1 MRFYPVS
8 GAGGGGVSSSDV
20 TVTKYD
26 VPASK
31 TALTSDSN
39 DEVVMGLLEERSSNY
54 EGSNSKNDAEQRVY
68 LAIPTRALYT
78 TGAKLYV
85 SFADLR
91 SLIGLTAGNIATGS
105 TILGAAGTYKG
116 LGNAAVT
123 DVRAGKT
130 FSTGLLSN
138 ATGTLSVSS
147 VVSFS
152 TSVSGAT
159 VTLKWQWPSK
169 GPYGGVIIRVKE
181 GSYPTSVSDGSQAYK
196 GTGSNSAIS
205 AQSTATW
212 TAPNN
217 NRTYYFRLWVYCDT
231 SQGTLYSGQKD
242 ATAWIAKIS
251 GTQTFTSSGTFTV
264 PSGVT
269 QIQIFCVGGGG
280 AGGVG
285 VGHHAGY
292 GGGAGYTKTAT
303 ATVSPGQK
311 IVVTIGAGGT
321 PSSSY
326 YPTRSGT
333 GGTTSAGS
341 LCSATGGQGGVGVDD
356 DEEKTFPST
365 RAERGGGAG
374 GSGGGG
380 CGNSDG
386 DRVNNGRG
394 GKGGYDGGDGQ
405 HGTTAKGVQTTYYSY
420 TGGKGQGTTTRKWGA
435 SGETVYS
442 GGGSGGTRYE
452 DHSGMD
458 SPGAGGGKGGDV
470 KTAGGN
476 GSANTGGGGGGGG
489 SYGFKSASSGKYNGG
504 YGGSGICIIRWG
516 W

>member
-39 DEVVMGLLEERSSNY
+39 DEVVTGLLEERSSNY
-54 EGSNSKNDAEQRVY
+54 EGSNSKNDDEQRVY

-85 SFADLR
+85 SYADLR
-91 SLIGLTAGNIATGS
+91 SLIGLTAAKVATGS

-130 FSTGLLSN
+130 FSTGSLSN

-159 VTLKWQWPSK
+159 VTLKWQWPAK

-196 GTGSNSAIS
+196 GTGSSSAIS
-205 AQSTATW
+205 TQSTATW

-251 GTQTFTSSGTFTV
+251 GSKTFTSSGSMSV

-269 QIQIFCVGGGG
+269 QIQIFGVGGGG
-280 AGGVG
+280 AGGKADGYCGGGGGGGYTKTVEASVSPGQTIAVTIGSGGGASSYSAQRGGSGGQTIVKNSSTNVTLLTANGGQGAYGGGNDFSDIRYTNTGGNGGSGGGSCSPNTNTPKAVG
-285 VGHHAGY
+285 GSDGENGVTHSIYGNGGSGQGSTTRKFAVPGEALYAG
-292 GGGAGYTKTAT
+292 GGGAGN
-303 ATVSPGQK
+303 GNL
-311 IVVTIGAGGT
+311 GDG
-321 PSSSY
+321 
-326 YPTRSGT
+326 
-333 GGTTSAGS
+333 
-341 LCSATGGQGGVGVDD
+341 C
-356 DEEKTFPST
+356 
-365 RAERGGGAG
+365 AG

-380 CGNSDG
+380 
-386 DRVNNGRG
+386 RG
-394 GKGGYDGGDGQ
+394 
-405 HGTTAKGVQTTYYSY
+405 
-420 TGGKGQGTTTRKWGA
+420 
-435 SGETVYS
+435 
-442 GGGSGGTRYE
+442 
-452 DHSGMD
+452 
-458 SPGAGGGKGGDV
+458 GGGKSPYYAA
-470 KTAGGN
+470 TAGT
-476 GSANTGGGGGGGG
+476 ANTGGGGGGGG
-489 SYGFKSASSGKYNGG
+489 EDRSTTIPGAN
-504 YGGSGICIIRWG
+504 GGSGICIIRWG

>member
-39 DEVVMGLLEERSSNY
+39 DEVVTGLLEERSSNY
-54 EGSNSKNDAEQRVY
+54 EGANSKDDSEQRVY

-130 FSTGLLSN
+130 FSTGSLSN

-196 GTGSNSAIS
+196 GTGSNSTIS

-251 GTQTFTSSGTFTV
+251 GSKTFTSGGTFTV
-264 PSGVT
+264 PTAVT
-269 QIQIFCVGGGG
+269 QIQVFVVGGGGGG
-280 AGGVG
+280 AGGSSGYGSGGGGGGYTKLGTFNVSPGASYAVTVG
-285 VGHHAGY
+285 GGGGGTALNSGANGGTGGTSKFGSLLTANGGAGGGEGGANQSTY
-292 GGGAGYTKTAT
+292 NRGGNGGSGGGAGGGVYSGRDGGSDGADGEDNTSLSTK
-303 ATVSPGQK
+303 PQ
-311 IVVTIGAGGT
+311 GGT
-321 PSSSY
+321 GQGST
-326 YPTRSGT
+326 TRAWHTAGQTLYSGGGGGG
-333 GGTTSAGS
+333 GGTKDNGKYGGS
-341 LCSATGGQGGVGVDD
+341 
-356 DEEKTFPST
+356 
-365 RAERGGGAG
+365 G

-380 CGNSDG
+380 YGSDG
-386 DRVNNGRG
+386 
-394 GKGGYDGGDGQ
+394 GYSNP
-405 HGTTAKGVQTTYYSY
+405 YSY
-420 TGGKGQGTTTRKWGA
+420 A
-435 SGETVYS
+435 
-442 GGGSGGTRYE
+442 
-452 DHSGMD
+452 
-458 SPGAGGGKGGDV
+458 GAG
-470 KTAGGN
+470 T
-476 GSANTGGGGGGGG
+476 ANTGGGGGGGG
-489 SYGFKSASSGKYNGG
+489 GRDSSHGGSGSAGAN
-504 YGGSGICIIRWG
+504 GGSGIVLVRWG

>member
-39 DEVVMGLLEERSSNY
+39 DEVVAGLLEERDSNY
-54 EGSNSKNDAEQRVY
+54 EGSNSKNDEEQRIY

-85 SFADLR
+85 SYADLR
-91 SLIGLTAGNIATGS
+91 SLIGLTAAKVATGS

-130 FSTGLLSN
+130 FSTGSLSN

-196 GTGSNSAIS
+196 GTGSTSALNGT
-205 AQSTATW
+205 STATW

-251 GTQTFTSSGTFTV
+251 GSKTFTSSGTFTV
-264 PSGVT
+264 PASVT

-280 AGGVG
+280 GGGFGRGSYAGAGG
-285 VGHHAGY
+285 AG
-292 GGGAGYTKTAT
+292 GYTKTV
-303 ATVSPGQK
+303 TVSVAPGQQ
-311 IVVTIGAGGT
+311 IAVNIGAGGGGAT
-321 PSSSY
+321 TY
-326 YPTRSGT
+326 YPTYGGT

-341 LCSATGGQGGVGVDD
+341 LCSAGGGTGGTGGKEGVGYSESSGV
-356 DEEKTFPST
+356 
-365 RAERGGGAG
+365 RGGGSG

-380 CGNSDG
+380 MGNSN
-386 DRVNNGRG
+386 RAAVNDNRG
-394 GKGGYDGGDGQ
+394 GKGGYDGSNGQDGSEATETSSPQ
-405 HGTTAKGVQTTYYSY
+405 YRGGT
-420 TGGKGQGTTTRKWGA
+420 GQGSTTRKWGA

-442 GGGSGGTRYE
+442 GGGSGGTRYTAE
-452 DHSGMD
+452 PGMD
-458 SPGAGGGKGGDV
+458 SPGAGGGKGGDA

-476 GSANTGGGGGGGG
+476 GSANTGGGGGGAG
-489 SYGFKSASSGKYNGG
+489 SYGSGTTSGGYNGG
-504 YGGSGICIIRWG
+504 AGGSGICIIRWG

>member
-26 VPASK
+26 VPESK

-39 DEVVMGLLEERSSNY
+39 DEVVTGLLEERSSNY
-54 EGSNSKNDAEQRVY
+54 EGANSKNDDEQRVY
-68 LAIPTRALYT
+68 LAIPKRALYT

-85 SFADLR
+85 SYADLR
-91 SLIGLTAGNIATGS
+91 SLIGLTAAKVATGS
-105 TILGAAGTYKG
+105 TILGASGTYKG

-130 FSTGLLSN
+130 FSTESLSN

-181 GSYPTSVSDGSQAYK
+181 GGYPTSVSDGSQAYR
-196 GTGSNSAIS
+196 GTGSTYALNGT
-205 AQSTATW
+205 STTTW

-242 ATAWIAKIS
+242 ATAWIPKIS
-251 GTQTFTSSGTFTV
+251 GSKSFTSSGTMSV
-264 PSGVT
+264 PTGVT
-269 QIQIFCVGGGG
+269 QIQVFGVGGGG
-280 AGGVG
+280 AGGKG
-285 VGHHAGY
+285 SGDC
-292 GGGAGYTKTAT
+292 GGGGGGGYTSTVTAN
-303 ATVSPGQK
+303 VSPGQT
-311 IVVTIGAGGT
+311 ISVTIGAGG
-321 PSSSY
+321 SSNSY
-326 YPTRSGT
+326 SAQRGGSGGQTIVKNSST
-333 GGTTSAGS
+333 G
-341 LCSATGGQGGVGVDD
+341 ATLLTANGGQGGYGGGLSFSDL
-356 DEEKTFPST
+356 ENTNSGGNGGS
-365 RAERGGGAG
+365 GGGAVLADRNNPTTKGLGGSDGGNGIGSSIYGSPGYGQGRTTRQFGTSGATLYSGGGGTGNGGLGDGSPG

-380 CGNSDG
+380 
-386 DRVNNGRG
+386 RG
-394 GKGGYDGGDGQ
+394 GS
-405 HGTTAKGVQTTYYSY
+405 AKGNY
-420 TGGKGQGTTTRKWGA
+420 A
-435 SGETVYS
+435 
-442 GGGSGGTRYE
+442 
-452 DHSGMD
+452 
-458 SPGAGGGKGGDV
+458 A
-470 KTAGGN
+470 TAGT
-476 GSANTGGGGGGGG
+476 ANTGGGGGGGG
-489 SYGFKSASSGKYNGG
+489 KSKTIAISGAN
-504 YGGSGICIIRWG
+504 GGSGIVVVRWG

>member
-26 VPASK
+26 VPESK

-39 DEVVMGLLEERSSNY
+39 DEVVTGLLEERSSNY
-54 EGSNSKNDAEQRVY
+54 EGTNSKDDEEQRVY

-85 SFADLR
+85 SYADLR
-91 SLIGLTAGNIATGS
+91 SLVGLTAAKIATGN

-130 FSTGLLSN
+130 FSTGSLSN

-181 GSYPTSVSDGSQAYK
+181 GGYPTSVSDGSQAYK

-251 GTQTFTSSGTFTV
+251 GSKTFTSGGTFTV
-264 PSGVT
+264 PTAVT
-269 QIQIFCVGGGG
+269 QIQVFAVGGGGGG
-280 AGGVG
+280 AGGSSGYGSGGGGGGYTKLGTFNVSPGASYAVTVG
-285 VGHHAGY
+285 GGGGGTALNSGANGGAGGASKFGSLLTANGGAGGGEGGANQSTY
-292 GGGAGYTKTAT
+292 NRGGNGGSGGGAGGGVYAGRDGGSDGADGEDNTSLSTKPQGG
-303 ATVSPGQK
+303 SGQGS
-311 IVVTIGAGGT
+311 TTRAWHTSGQTLYSGGGGGGGGT
-321 PSSSY
+321 
-326 YPTRSGT
+326 RDNGKV
-333 GGTTSAGS
+333 GGS
-341 LCSATGGQGGVGVDD
+341 
-356 DEEKTFPST
+356 
-365 RAERGGGAG
+365 G

-380 CGNSDG
+380 YGSDG
-386 DRVNNGRG
+386 
-394 GKGGYDGGDGQ
+394 GYSNP
-405 HGTTAKGVQTTYYSY
+405 YSY
-420 TGGKGQGTTTRKWGA
+420 AGA
-435 SGETVYS
+435 
-442 GGGSGGTRYE
+442 
-452 DHSGMD
+452 
-458 SPGAGGGKGGDV
+458 
-470 KTAGGN
+470 

-489 SYGFKSASSGKYNGG
+489 GRDSSHGGSGSAGAN
-504 YGGSGICIIRWG
+504 GGSGIVLVRWG

>member
-26 VPASK
+26 VPESK

-39 DEVVMGLLEERSSNY
+39 DEVVTGLLEERSSNY
-54 EGSNSKNDAEQRVY
+54 EGANSKNDDEQKVY

-85 SFADLR
+85 SYTDLR
-91 SLIGLTAGNIATGS
+91 SLIGLTAAKVATGS
-105 TILGAAGTYKG
+105 TILGASGTYKG

-130 FSTGLLSN
+130 FSTESLSN

-181 GSYPTSVSDGSQAYK
+181 GGYPTSVSDGSQAYK
-196 GTGSNSAIS
+196 GTGSSSAIGT
-205 AQSTATW
+205 QSTATW

-242 ATAWIAKIS
+242 ATAWIAKVS
-251 GTQTFTSSGTFTV
+251 GSQTFTSSGTFTV
-264 PSGVT
+264 PASVT

-280 AGGVG
+280 GGG
-285 VGHHAGY
+285 FGRGSY
-292 GGGAGYTKTAT
+292 PGGGGAGGHTKTAT
-303 ATVSPGQK
+303 VSVTPGQR
-311 IVVTIGAGGT
+311 IAVNIGAGGNGAT
-321 PSSSY
+321 TY
-326 YPTRSGT
+326 YPTYGGT

-341 LCSATGGQGGVGVDD
+341 LCSASGGSGGSGGLEGTFNTSSSPNTGG
-356 DEEKTFPST
+356 S
-365 RAERGGGAG
+365 G

-380 CGNSDG
+380 AGNSDRG
-386 DRVNNGRG
+386 RTNNGRG
-394 GKGGYDGGDGQ
+394 GKGGYDGAAGQ
-405 HGTTAKGVQTTYYSY
+405 HGSVRDDGSTVYKAGS
-420 TGGKGQGTTTRKWGA
+420 GQGTTTRKWGT

-442 GGGSGGTRYE
+442 GGGSGGTRY
-452 DHSGMD
+452 DDYSGMD
-458 SPGAGGGKGGDV
+458 SPGAGGGKGGDA

-476 GSANTGGGGGGGG
+476 GSANTGGGGGGAG
-489 SYGFKSASSGKYNGG
+489 SYGSGTTSGGYNGG
-504 YGGSGICIIRWG
+504 AGGSGICIIRWG